1 MSIITTQ
8 SLDKKRKL
16 TDGTKKAFSSANIVP
31 SKVEFKPKH
40 VRDFLVKEGYVKD
53 KKETKKSEQDK

>member
-31 SKVEFKPKH
+31 SRVEFKPKH
-40 VRDFLVKEGYVKD
+40 VKEFLIKEGYIKD